1 MFYYIHTSSKIRTNH
16 FYMKKRIESI
26 QDALCYQLQGLLYT
40 ERKVREEFFECGN
53 EVTSVEA
60 RNEIEKYIATT
71 DNKLL
76 KLERIFNYL
85 MHEPDAR
92 ENEVINKLID
102 ETHHMIAYTNSPH
115 LRDVLVLE
123 CIQNIN
129 AYKIATYKSAYLFA
143 IELELDT
150 AEELLQQI
158 LEWEIEAAKTFDLV
172 SVHEFNRMNRLTN
185 IIL

>member
-1 MFYYIHTSSKIRTNH
+1 
-16 FYMKKRIESI
+16 MKKKIESV
-26 QDALCYQLQGLLYT
+26 QDALCYQLQGLLYA
-40 ERKVREEFFECGN
+40 EKKVRDEFFESGTQL
-53 EVTSVEA
+53 TSAEA
-60 RNEIEKYIATT
+60 KNEIEKYIATT

-102 ETHHMIAYTNSPH
+102 ETHRMIAFTSSPH

-150 AEELLQQI
+150 AEDLLQQI
-158 LEWEIEAAKTFDLV
+158 LEWELESAKTFDLV

-185 IIL
+185 ITL